1 MTDSFLLF
9 LPQARL
15 DQYLYK
21 DITFWHVHI
30 YVRWVILLL
39 IFHSQLLLC
48 LWIQI
53 SLSASRGLTPRRVW
67 WVQQSRTSVL
77 KKGLVSKCSIVAIL
91 SMVNYCTR
99 DGSRGENLN
108 WRRAVNFLTNGL
120 RGENSHVPKQC
131 LFFTFHCFFR
141 LFVCT

>member
-1 MTDSFLLF
+1 MINHMTDSFLLF

-21 DITFWHVHI
+21 DITFWHIHI
-30 YVRWVILLL
+30 YVRWVILLYTSSHCILTLYTRQVSLVIYFYPL

-67 WVQQSRTSVL
+67 WVQQSRTGVL
-77 KKGLVSKCSIVAIL
+77 KKGIVSKCSIVAIL

-99 DGSRGENLN
+99 DGSTVENLK
-108 WRRAVNFLTNGL
+108 WRCTVNF
-120 RGENSHVPKQC
+120 VKQ
-131 LFFTFHCFFR
+131 
-141 LFVCT
+141 